1 LWVIFAP
8 EYVQR
13 YERFHELCMKRQP
26 IKMTNIANRNLYCQR
41 LPTVKQ
47 KPRFDINVR
56 QIKQEQFIF
65 ETFEKTEKN
74 YSQANCEY
82 DEL

>member
-1 LWVIFAP
+1 LPTYA
-8 EYVQR
+8 Y
-13 YERFHELCMKRQP
+13 
-26 IKMTNIANRNLYCQR
+26 IAER

-47 KPRFDINVR
+47 KSRVDINVR
-56 QIKQEQFIF
+56 QMKQEQFIS

-82 DEL
+82 DEI